1 MRLRLRSLS
10 FRAFRKPNLVLFR
23 HPTNANSIASQHL
36 RDIKSAG
43 VLHFV
48 SELRLPLLGQNIDQD
63 EGRRRNRTA
72 VRTGRFNGATTARAF
87 MSLKKGSGFY
97 LWHGPVP
104 CDFIQGTMA
113 EATGNGRRHSCVHCC
128 ERSSIENEAAKQI
141 IAKSSKV
148 GTAPANRCNAPAWQ
162 GRQMALRRPS
172 RMSPTHTLS
181 G

>member
-1 MRLRLRSLS
+1 MRNAIPVSRIQIILMISMTFMRKLNERLRLRSLS

-87 MSLKKGSGFY
+87 MSLMVKSVTALPTCAMMLVSWSY
-97 LWHGPVP
+97 
-104 CDFIQGTMA
+104 
-113 EATGNGRRHSCVHCC
+113 HS
-128 ERSSIENEAAKQI
+128 ELRAAI
-141 IAKSSKV
+141 
-148 GTAPANRCNAPAWQ
+148 
-162 GRQMALRRPS
+162 
-172 RMSPTHTLS
+172 
-181 G
+181 